1 MHHYIP
7 ITKLIYVLKLPYS
20 CDHNSVAGF
29 YTLNRFI
36 QTTEQEMSQV
46 ASGKTTFQTSP
57 TCTRRRDY
65 KKTRVKLQVV
75 SGVAG
80 AAHIA
85 GGANPL

>member
-1 MHHYIP
+1 M
-7 ITKLIYVLKLPYS
+7 
-20 CDHNSVAGF
+20 AGF

-36 QTTEQEMSQV
+36 QTAEQEMNQV

-57 TCTRRRDY
+57 THTRRRDY
-65 KKTRVKLQVV
+65 EGTRVTLRVV

-80 AAHIA
+80 AAHIP